1 MAGRGCPTSR
11 CGWSGRVGGRG
22 VGRARL
28 LRARRGPGIL
38 PGWTVGR
45 RRAMDFAVIGIGRFG
60 SNVVRTLYEM
70 GHNVLAIDKDEDS
83 LRRVQDCCTH
93 AVQLDSTDPEALR
106 AVGITNFDA
115 VVVAIG
121 AGIQESILTTLI
133 LKEMGCRKVV
143 SKAVDELQARVLEKV
158 GADQVIRPER
168 DMAVRVARSLASRHV
183 VDLLELSPNL
193 LVEEVS
199 VGQRFEGKTLSD
211 LDLRARYGVNILLLK
226 RDSQI
231 LVAPGGETQLRAG
244 DVLVVFGEKQA
255 LARLESAL

>member
-1 MAGRGCPTSR
+1 
-11 CGWSGRVGGRG
+11 
-22 VGRARL
+22 
-28 LRARRGPGIL
+28 
-38 PGWTVGR
+38 
-45 RRAMDFAVIGIGRFG
+45 MDFAVVGIGRFG

-70 GHNVLAIDKDEDS
+70 GHNVLAIDKNEDA

-133 LKEMGCRKVV
+133 LKEMGCKKVV

-158 GADQVIRPER
+158 GADLVIRPER